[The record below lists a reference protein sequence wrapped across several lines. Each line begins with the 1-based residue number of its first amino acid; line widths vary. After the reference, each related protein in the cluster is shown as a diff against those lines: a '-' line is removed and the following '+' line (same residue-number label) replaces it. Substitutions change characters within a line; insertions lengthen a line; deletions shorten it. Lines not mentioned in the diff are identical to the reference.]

1 MKNMTI
7 YDYLKAPIKDGN
19 QFGKAVEV
27 FKRKIH
33 SGFRPVFVGSFT
45 STEEADLIKGKMK
58 SIDNPKIIKEID
70 IKIIPTD
77 LSNKY
82 LSEVELKNQ
91 IISKEHLMIMFLWV
105 INPQSIGKKVTK

>member
-1 MKNMTI
+1 MTI
-7 YDYLKAPIKDGN
+7 YDYLKVPILDGK
-19 QFGKAVEV
+19 QYGKAVEV

-45 STEEADLIKGKMK
+45 STEQEDLIKGKIK

-82 LSEVELKNQ
+82 LSEVEIKNQ
-91 IISKEHLMIMFLWV
+91 IVSKEHLMIMFLWV

>member
-1 MKNMTI
+1 MTI
-7 YDYLKAPIKDGN
+7 YDYLKVPIKDGN
-19 QFGKAVEV
+19 QYGKAVDV
-27 FKRKIH
+27 FQRKIR

-45 STEEADLIKGKMK
+45 SIPQEDLIKGKMK

-91 IISKEHLMIMFLWV
+91 IVSKEHLMIMFLWV